1 MFRSKKLY
9 ALALILA
16 AGVFLAG
23 CTPAQ
28 PAATATAAPTA
39 TEVPAIEVPVTE
51 VPVTVVPATEVPVTD
66 APAAAEE
73 AGEEALLLTLEE
85 LKAFDGKEGR
95 RAYVAVD
102 GFIYD
107 MTDSNFWGDGVHN
120 GQQAGNDLTQQ
131 INESP
136 HGVGNLARVPMIGR
150 VKVELSL
157 EELKAFDGKE
167 GRRAYVAVD
176 GIIFDVTDSPLW
188 ASGTHN
194 GNQAGQD
201 LTQALAGAPHGP
213 EKLENVVEIGV
224 LVE

>member
-1 MFRSKKLY
+1 
-9 ALALILA
+9 
-16 AGVFLAG
+16 
-23 CTPAQ
+23 
-28 PAATATAAPTA
+28 
-39 TEVPAIEVPVTE
+39 
-51 VPVTVVPATEVPVTD
+51 VVPATEVPATD

-73 AGEEALLLTLEE
+73 AGEEALLLT
-85 LKAFDGKEGR
+85 
-95 RAYVAVD
+95 
-102 GFIYD
+102 
-107 MTDSNFWGDGVHN
+107 
-120 GQQAGNDLTQQ
+120 
-131 INESP
+131 
-136 HGVGNLARVPMIGR
+136 
-150 VKVELSL
+150 L